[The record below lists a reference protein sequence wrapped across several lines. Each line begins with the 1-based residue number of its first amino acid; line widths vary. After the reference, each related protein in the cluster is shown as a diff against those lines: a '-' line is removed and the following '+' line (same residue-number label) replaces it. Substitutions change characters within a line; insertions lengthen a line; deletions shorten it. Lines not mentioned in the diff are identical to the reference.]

1 MRKFTLTA
9 AGLSALLSGSLLLA
23 QQMPPPPNFARPVS
37 SQNSPAP
44 CRAAQPV
51 APSAMQ
57 NPTPPMIATR
67 QEFFTIPF
75 SVPTSSAADS
85 PVEVRLFVSSD
96 QGKSWQL
103 FSRQHPGA
111 GKFEFRALRDGEY
124 WFASRTIDRT
134 GQVRPARQYE
144 AELRVTIDTVSPQL
158 DLVAQEGP
166 AGEVETRWQVSDTN
180 LLPTT
185 FKIFY
190 RHSDFEDWQPVAV
203 ELPRDAEQG
212 VLNGQTRWWPQR
224 TGGKLEI
231 RAEVQDSAGNTN
243 VVQRVIELPRV
254 ASNFGNRPSER
265 SVPWPADEVVSHS
278 RFQHVSPA
286 PQFQPGSTGNQA
298 SGQTAAPRPAPI
310 GSQIANRVEVE
321 DRQLGPPPST
331 VPPTTVPPAQPAIT
345 SPSGN
350 GSFLPPGERP
360 QMTRSKRFNLE
371 YDIQGVGPSGV
382 SRVELWATRDG
393 GRLWERWG
401 TDEDKKSPYSVDV
414 DKEGIFGFRIVV
426 IGGNGLGGQLPQSGD
441 EAECWIG
448 VDQTVPDGTITSA
461 QYGRAESV
469 GMLSI
474 GWQASDAVALH
485 PRPIT
490 LLFSGHPDGPW
501 TTIAAGLPN
510 DGQYQWQVDQRV
522 PANIYLRMEVLDEAG
537 NLFVHQLER
546 PIANDGLIPRG
557 RIRNIQPV
565 EDEAA
570 AASRRWPRW

>member
-1 MRKFTLTA
+1 MRFNTLTA
-9 AGLSALLSGSLLLA
+9 AGLSTLVSGAMLLA
-23 QQMPPPPNFARPVS
+23 QQMPPPPNFTRPV
-37 SQNSPAP
+37 PAYNTSAQTSAP
-44 CRAAQPV
+44 AAS
-51 APSAMQ
+51 APPA
-57 NPTPPMIATR
+57 IATR

-75 SVPTSSAADS
+75 NIPSSNAADA

-96 QGKSWQL
+96 AGKSWQL
-103 FSRQHPGA
+103 FSRQHPAA
-111 GKFEFRALRDGEY
+111 GKFEFRAPRDGEY
-124 WFASRTIDRT
+124 WFASRTVDRS

-158 DLVAQEGP
+158 ELIANEGP
-166 AGEVETRWQVSDTN
+166 AGEVETRWQVADPN

-190 RHSDFEDWQPVAV
+190 RHSEFEDWQPVAV
-203 ELPRDAEQG
+203 ELPPSSQPG
-212 VLNGQTRWWPQR
+212 MLSGQTRWWPQR
-224 TGGKLEI
+224 AGGKLEI
-231 RAEVQDSAGNTN
+231 RAEVQDAAGNTN
-243 VVQRVIELPRV
+243 VVQRVIDLPRV
-254 ASNFGNRPSER
+254 ASNYGGRPSER
-265 SVPWPADEVVSHS
+265 SVPWPADEVVGQPSP
-278 RFQHVSPA
+278 QNPHVNR
-286 PQFQPGSTGNQA
+286 FQPGSTA
-298 SGQTAAPRPAPI
+298 SNTAQPFAPRPAPI
-310 GSQIANRVEVE
+310 GSQIANRVELD
-321 DRQLGPPPST
+321 DRQATP
-331 VPPTTVPPAQPAIT
+331 PPTTPPQDAAPNN
-345 SPSGN
+345 G

-382 SRVELWATRDG
+382 ARVELWATRDG

-401 TDEDKKSPYSVDV
+401 TDDDKQSPYSVEV
-414 DKEGIFGFRIVV
+414 DREGIFGFRIVIV
-426 IGGNGLGGQLPQSGD
+426 GGNGLGGQLPQSGD

-448 VDQTVPDGTITSA
+448 VDQTVPQGTITAA

-474 GWQASDAVALH
+474 SWQATDAVALH

-490 LLFSGHPDGPW
+490 LLFAGHPDGPW
-501 TTIAAGLPN
+501 TTIAAALPN

-537 NLFVHQLER
+537 NLHVHQLER

-565 EDEAA
+565 EETPA
-570 AASRRWPRW
+570 AASRQWPRW